1 MRYHRIFCLWVL
13 VVCMTAPCFAH
24 HIAVVTN
31 RDNPVQNL
39 TSAALA
45 KILKGETKKWSNGT
59 DIVLVLHKSSP
70 DETVTLEHL
79 NKMTAHELKSF
90 LLIHKDSIRMV
101 ASDAEVIDAV
111 ASTPGAVGL
120 VEARSINDRVT
131 VVKVDGKLP
140 LESGYLPH

>member
-1 MRYHRIFCLWVL
+1 
-13 VVCMTAPCFAH
+13 MTAPCFAH

-39 TSAALA
+39 TSAALTR
-45 KILKGETKKWSNGT
+45 ILKGETKKWGNGT
-59 DIVLVLHKSSP
+59 DVILVLHKSSP

-79 NKMTAHELKSF
+79 SKMSEHELKAF
-90 LLIHKDSIRMV
+90 LLAHKDSIRQV
-101 ASDAEVIDAV
+101 DSDTDVIDAV
-111 ASTPGAVGL
+111 AATPGALGL
-120 VEARSINDRVT
+120 VEVRSINDRVT